1 MNVSVLV
8 SITRVSAPFPRRSDA
23 SSSPVLRL
31 SSDSNTAQR
40 KEEISK
46 MNRRNL
52 MVWR

>member
-31 SSDSNTAQR
+31 VQIQILLNAR
-40 KEEISK
+40 KKSLK
-46 MNRRNL
+46 
-52 MVWR
+52 